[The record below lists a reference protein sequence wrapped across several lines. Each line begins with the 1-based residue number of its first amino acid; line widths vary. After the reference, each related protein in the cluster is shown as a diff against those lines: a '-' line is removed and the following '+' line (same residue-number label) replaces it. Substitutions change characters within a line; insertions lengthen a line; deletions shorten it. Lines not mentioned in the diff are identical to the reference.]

1 MPINAPSLATLFSQ
15 FFDSTTQLLSG
26 IGLIIFKPVG
36 DQIMAVVDDRINQLE
51 TAVNSE
57 ELRIQQGVSDLNA
70 QIKALK
76 DEIATQNVSP
86 ESLAKFDTII
96 AKVNAFDPTKPDVL
110 PPAPTPEPV
119 PIPTPEPVPPVPP
132 EPTP

>member
-1 MPINAPSLATLFSQ
+1 MPINAPSLATLLSQ
-15 FFDSTTQLLSG
+15 FFDSTAQLLSG
-26 IGLIIFKPVG
+26 IGLIIFKSVG
-36 DQIMAVVDDRINQLE
+36 DQIMAAVDDRINQLE
-51 TAVNSE
+51 AAVNSE
-57 ELRIQQGVSDLNA
+57 ESRIQQGVSDMNA

-76 DEIATQNVSP
+76 EEIATQGVSP

-110 PPAPTPEPV
+110 PPVPV
-119 PIPTPEPVPPVPP
+119 PEPVPPVPP